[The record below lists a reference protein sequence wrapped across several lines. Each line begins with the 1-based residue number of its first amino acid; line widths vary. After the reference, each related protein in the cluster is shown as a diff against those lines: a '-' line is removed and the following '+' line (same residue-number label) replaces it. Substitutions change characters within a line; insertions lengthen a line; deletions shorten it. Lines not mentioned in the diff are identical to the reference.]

1 MRRTPYQR
9 LKIICGK
16 KGQKIIKSTYN
27 PHLQVDL
34 LFKTICF
41 DKICAMVHTTMH
53 SIENFSIKL
62 CDEQTNGRTKGK
74 ITSPFVFYPE
84 PINPGN
90 PTLQEEFKILHTQT
104 KCIFKFCHHSKNCGG
119 GGELCK
125 ITFTFETL
133 DGIEMHQFRDR
144 PEDIN
149 VWTIT
154 FWVGTLIWGLAKH
167 QVIIWCVVNL
177 DSKKK
182 QITYKKSG
190 TKEFPLIGNQ
200 LDDSYLMNIISD
212 GIMLWYI
219 KW

>member
-104 KCIFKFCHHSKNCGG
+104 KCIFKFCHHSKNCGRG
-119 GGELCK
+119 GNYARSPLHSKLWTGLRC
-125 ITFTFETL
+125 TNFET
-133 DGIEMHQFRDR
+133 DQR
-144 PEDIN
+144 
-149 VWTIT
+149 
-154 FWVGTLIWGLAKH
+154 TLMFELSHSGLAH
-167 QVIIWCVVNL
+167 
-177 DSKKK
+177 S
-182 QITYKKSG
+182 SG
-190 TKEFPLIGNQ
+190 GLP
-200 LDDSYLMNIISD
+200 S
-212 GIMLWYI
+212 I
-219 KW
+219 K